1 MQAQKQTTNHH
12 QKQHH
17 DLKQDHD
24 DYHSAHDHS
33 HHEEEFKKRFFVTL
47 ILSLPLIFP
56 LPLNKYFVFLIASI
70 IYFYG
75 GLPFFKGGL
84 EEVKEKTP
92 GMMTLI
98 AFAISVSYLYSS
110 LVTFTDIGGQPIF
123 WELATLIIIMLL
135 GHWIEMRSVS
145 GTSDA
150 ISALSDLIPD
160 KAILI
165 LENGRQVEIL
175 ADEIHK
181 GMLLLVRPGDRLPA
195 DGYVF
200 SGQSFIDESL
210 ITGESLPQ
218 EKKEGDRLIGGS
230 INGDGR
236 LELMVDK
243 DRNESYLS
251 QVVRMVEEGKGQK
264 TKTENLADRAAGILF
279 YIAFVTGTLTFL
291 AWKLVGADVS
301 FALERMVAVMVI
313 ACPHAL
319 GLAIPLVIAVS
330 SGISAKKGLL
340 VKNRDNFENAKDI
353 DCVVFDKTGTLT
365 KGAFAVTEILPE
377 KDYSEEEL
385 MSKAASIEAA
395 SSHPL
400 AKGVMN
406 YVLEKEI
413 GYLEPSQVTNLP
425 GTGIK
430 VEIEGRQYLAASPAY
445 LKKNQISWPEE
456 EYNNLTSQ
464 GKTVIFILKEKEL
477 MGMIA
482 LADEIRPESKKA
494 IEKLK
499 ERGIRT
505 VMLTGDNERVASWVG
520 LQLGLDEIQAQVMPE
535 DKRKEIL
542 KLKDKGFKVAMTGDG
557 INDAPALAAAD
568 LGIAIGAGTDVASET
583 ADIILVKNNPLDV
596 AFIIEFSEKIYS
608 KMLQNLAWATGYN
621 IIALPLAAG
630 VLYTKGIIISPA
642 IGAVLMS
649 LSTIIAALN
658 ARLLKAPQ

>member
-1 MQAQKQTTNHH
+1 MQTQKQATNHH

-17 DLKQDHD
+17 DLKQDHA

-251 QVVRMVEEGKGQK
+251 QVVKMVEEGKGQK

-279 YIAFVTGTLTFL
+279 YIAFITGTLTFL